1 MIPFPFLLENDY
13 FSPRSNKRKGEKRLN
28 VLEYIN
34 SWAVGNVCG
43 DLSYSASHFY
53 IPALE

>member
-34 SWAVGNVCG
+34 SWAVGMFV
-43 DLSYSASHFY
+43 A
-53 IPALE
+53 I